1 MSLVMTHE
9 ILLTQISDMSSE
21 GLDSTSLVIDDAHD
35 KPTSLEKLLLELNL
49 RQDAGVILASATISA
64 DLVCSFLNAM
74 AVDLPELPP
83 VLPTEIHSPRSFDEA
98 VALLRSRTPTGCK
111 VCIVHPFIPFFKGLH
126 KKLKTDLHP
135 EEERVDV
142 HGKVDVEDHNKIV
155 EAISPEKIRWML
167 ARHIVRTTLTILM
180 LASLAY
186 YG

>member
-21 GLDSTSLVIDDAHD
+21 GLDSTSLVIDEAHD

-74 AVDLPELPP
+74 AADLPELPP
-83 VLPTEIHSPRSFDEA
+83 VLPTDIHSPRSFDEA

-111 VCIVHPFIPFFKGLH
+111 VCIVHPFIPLLNGLI
-126 KKLKTDLHP
+126 TR
-135 EEERVDV
+135 ERIGVT
-142 HGKVDVEDHNKIV
+142 G
-155 EAISPEKIRWML
+155 S
-167 ARHIVRTTLTILM
+167 
-180 LASLAY
+180 
-186 YG
+186 